1 MRIPF
6 FNRLYVRIWLA
17 VVVAVMVLT
26 LVFGWLWRQQTDRQR
41 LERLAEQPAR
51 ELIVRDASGKTVLK
65 TNSTS
70 QGQGRGI
77 EFELAMP
84 DGKTWFVQIPPPPRI
99 PAGSPGAPVPPRWME
114 ANMQRNPA
122 FMLLLWGVLA
132 LAVAL
137 GSYPIMRRFTQRL
150 EALRRG
156 VERWGAGNLSYRVN
170 SQGRDEV
177 AYLAQR
183 FNLAADRIEALVQAH
198 KTLLANASHELRSPL
213 ARIRMGLELTEQAP
227 SPALKAELARSIGEL
242 DALIDEIL
250 LASRLD
256 AAQHSSGIDF
266 GHIENVD
273 MVALAA
279 QECARLGIALHVQAP
294 PAHAEAQGAH
304 VTSAPQGVHIT
315 SATQGAHA
323 TAATAASAI
332 PAPGL
337 YVYGVPR
344 LLRRAVRNLLENA
357 NRYGSPAHAADPHN
371 PLPPHP
377 LSPDEG
383 PQAQVQMTLRA
394 LPARM
399 GAGTG
404 TRARAGVGTDAVA
417 GAMAANAAPWAS
429 HTGAMVELEVCD
441 RGPGVP
447 EAEREKIFEPF
458 YRSSNASERDGGVGL
473 GLSLVQSIARSHG
486 GSAACLP
493 RSGGGAC
500 FVIRLAVGA
509 G

>member
-6 FNRLYVRIWLA
+6 FSRLYVRIWLA
-17 VVVAVMVLT
+17 VVAAVMVLT
-26 LVFGWLWRQQTDRQR
+26 MVFAWLWRAQTDRQR
-41 LERLAEQPAR
+41 LERLADQPLR
-51 ELIVRDASGKTVLK
+51 ELVVRDTAGTTVAK
-65 TNSTS
+65 TNAKS
-70 QGQGRGI
+70 QGQGRGL
-77 EFELAMP
+77 EFELTLP
-84 DGKTWFVQIPPPPRI
+84 DGKTWFVQVPPAPRV

-114 ANMQRNPA
+114 ANMQRNPG

-132 LAVAL
+132 FAVAL
-137 GSYPIMRRFTQRL
+137 GSYPIMRRLTQRL

-156 VERWGAGNLSYRVN
+156 VERWGAGNLSHRV
-170 SQGRDEV
+170 SSDGRDEV
-177 AYLAQR
+177 AYLGQR

-213 ARIRMGLELTEQAP
+213 ARIRMGLELTDQAP

-266 GHIENVD
+266 GHSENVD

-279 QECARLGIALHVQAP
+279 EECARLGITLHVQG
-294 PAHAEAQGAH
+294 HGQGHGQLQVQLANANAN
-304 VTSAPQGVHIT
+304 TN
-315 SATQGAHA
+315 
-323 TAATAASAI
+323 ASALSLHASAG
-332 PAPGL
+332 PAAPSQNL
-337 YVYGVPR
+337 SVHGVPR

-357 NRYGSPAHAADPHN
+357 NRYGSPTHNADVPHA
-371 PLPPHP
+371 LPPHSDSADP
-377 LSPDEG
+377 LQPSHLEAAG
-383 PQAQVQMTLRA
+383 PEAPVQMTLRA
-394 LPARM
+394 LPA
-399 GAGTG
+399 GTG
-404 TRARAGVGTDAVA
+404 TINAGDL
-417 GAMAANAAPWAS
+417 P
-429 HTGAMVELEVCD
+429 MVELEVCD

-447 EAEREKIFEPF
+447 EAEHKKIFEPF

-486 GSAACLP
+486 GSVHCQP

-500 FVIRLAVGA
+500 FVVRLSVGLA
-509 G
+509 

>member
-6 FNRLYVRIWLA
+6 FSRLYVRFWLA

-26 LVFGWLWRQQTDRQR
+26 FVFGWLWRVQIDRQR
-41 LERLAEQPAR
+41 LERLADQPAR
-51 ELIVRDASGKTVLK
+51 ELIVRDASGKTIAK

-77 EFELAMP
+77 EFELALP
-84 DGKTWFVQIPPPPRI
+84 DGKTWFVQVPPPPRV

-114 ANMQRNPA
+114 ANMQRNPG

-132 LAVAL
+132 FAVAL
-137 GSYPIMRRFTQRL
+137 GSYPIMRRLTQRL

-156 VERWGAGNLSYRVN
+156 VERWGAGNLAHRVN
-170 SQGRDEV
+170 SDGHDEV

-266 GHIENVD
+266 GHIEQVD

-279 QECARLGIALHVQAP
+279 EECARLGIALHVQAQ
-294 PAHAEAQGAH
+294 PA
-304 VTSAPQGVHIT
+304 SA
-315 SATQGAHA
+315 
-323 TAATAASAI
+323 AATARGFSGSAL
-332 PAPGL
+332 PAKNLHATDLPATNL
-337 YVYGVPR
+337 AAANSQNLFVHGVPR

-357 NRYGSPAHAADPHN
+357 NRYGSPAQAADLQHPSSAHAPD
-371 PLPPHP
+371 PLDPSH
-377 LSPDEG
+377 LEEDGS
-383 PQAQVQMTLRA
+383 QAPVHMTLRA
-394 LPARM
+394 LPA
-399 GAGTG
+399 GPG
-404 TRARAGVGTDAVA
+404 
-417 GAMAANAAPWAS
+417 PH
-429 HTGAMVELEVCD
+429 HTGDLPMVELQVCD

-486 GSAACLP
+486 GSVHCHP
-493 RSGGGAC
+493 RDGGGAC
-500 FVIRLAVGA
+500 FVLRLAVGVV
-509 G
+509 

>member
-6 FNRLYVRIWLA
+6 FSRLYVRIWLA

-26 LVFGWLWRQQTDRQR
+26 LVFGWLWRVQTDRQR

-51 ELIVRDASGKTVLK
+51 ELIVRDASGKTVAK
-65 TNSTS
+65 TNAIS
-70 QGQGRGI
+70 QGQGRGL
-77 EFELAMP
+77 EFELALP
-84 DGKTWFVQIPPPPRI
+84 DGKTWFVQVPPPPRMS
-99 PAGSPGAPVPPRWME
+99 AGSPGAPVPPRWME
-114 ANMQRNPA
+114 ANMQRNPG

-137 GSYPIMRRFTQRL
+137 GSYPIMRRLTQRL

-156 VERWGAGNLSYRVN
+156 VERWGAGNLAHRV
-170 SQGRDEV
+170 SGDGRDEV

-183 FNLAADRIEALVQAH
+183 FNQAADRIEALVQAH

-213 ARIRMGLELTEQAP
+213 ARIRMGLELTEHAP
-227 SPALKAELARSIGEL
+227 SPALKSELARSIGEL

-250 LASRLD
+250 LSSRLD

-266 GHIENVD
+266 GPIESVD

-279 QECARLGIALHVQAP
+279 EECARLGITLQIEPHAARVHAAAPANLGSAAHINPHVAGQVADTGAVLGLTQATTL
-294 PAHAEAQGAH
+294 AQNLQ
-304 VTSAPQGVHIT
+304 VQGV
-315 SATQGAHA
+315 A
-323 TAATAASAI
+323 
-332 PAPGL
+332 
-337 YVYGVPR
+337 R

-357 NRYGSPAHAADPHN
+357 NRYGSPAHSAELQDLADSPLHNTLHHAGVDGLSVNPHEGAAVQASVQLTVRAVPH
-371 PLPPHP
+371 
-377 LSPDEG
+377 
-383 PQAQVQMTLRA
+383 
-394 LPARM
+394 
-399 GAGTG
+399 GTAP
-404 TRARAGVGTDAVA
+404 TDARA
-417 GAMAANAAPWAS
+417 MP
-429 HTGAMVELEVCD
+429 MVELEVCD

-486 GSAACLP
+486 GSVHCLP
-493 RSGGGAC
+493 RDGGGAC
-500 FVIRLAVGA
+500 FVLRLAVGPA
-509 G
+509 

>member
-6 FNRLYVRIWLA
+6 FSRLYVRIWLA
-17 VVVAVMVLT
+17 VVAAVMVLT
-26 LVFGWLWRQQTDRQR
+26 MVFSWLWRVQTDRLR
-41 LERLAEQPAR
+41 LERLADQPAR
-51 ELIVRDASGKTVLK
+51 ELIVRDASGKTVVK

-77 EFELAMP
+77 EFELTLP
-84 DGKTWFVQIPPPPRI
+84 DGKTWFVQVPPAPRV
-99 PAGSPGAPVPPRWME
+99 PAGGPGAPVPPRWME
-114 ANMQRNPA
+114 ANMQRNPG

-132 LAVAL
+132 FAVAL

-156 VERWGAGNLSYRVN
+156 VERWGAGNLAHRVN
-170 SQGRDEV
+170 SEGHDEV

-183 FNLAADRIEALVQAH
+183 FNLAADRIQALVQAH

-227 SPALKAELARSIGEL
+227 SSALKAELARSIGEL

-266 GHIENVD
+266 GHSESVD

-279 QECARLGIALHVQAP
+279 EECARLGIALHVQTQ
-294 PAHAEAQGAH
+294 PANAAAQNPHA
-304 VTSAPQGVHIT
+304 IT
-315 SATQGAHA
+315 ELVA
-323 TAATAASAI
+323 TAAPAAHAQN
-332 PAPGL
+332 L
-337 YVYGVPR
+337 CVHGVQR

-357 NRYGSPAHAADPHN
+357 NRYGSPAQAAGPQNLAHPHTV
-371 PLPPHP
+371 HP
-377 LSPDEG
+377 AHTDEG
-383 PQAQVQMTLRA
+383 PEAQVQMILRA
-394 LPARM
+394 LPA
-399 GAGTG
+399 GPGPTNAAGQATA
-404 TRARAGVGTDAVA
+404 TAVA
-417 GAMAANAAPWAS
+417 WAG
-429 HTGAMVELEVCD
+429 HATAMVELEVCD

-486 GSAACLP
+486 GSVHCQP

-500 FVIRLAVGA
+500 FVVRLAVGVV
-509 G
+509 

>member
-6 FNRLYVRIWLA
+6 FSRLYVRFWLA

-26 LVFGWLWRQQTDRQR
+26 LVFGWLWREQTDRLRQ
-41 LERLAEQPAR
+41 ERLADQPAR
-51 ELIVRDASGKTVLK
+51 ELIVRDANGKTVVK

-84 DGKTWFVQIPPPPRI
+84 DGKTWFVQVPPPPRV

-114 ANMQRNPA
+114 ANMQRNPG

-132 LAVAL
+132 FAVAL
-137 GSYPIMRRFTQRL
+137 GSYPIMRRLTQRL

-156 VERWGAGNLSYRVN
+156 VERWGAGNLAHRVN
-170 SQGRDEV
+170 SDGHDEV

-266 GHIENVD
+266 GHIEQVD

-279 QECARLGIALHVQAP
+279 EECARLGITLHIQQPQSANTS
-294 PAHAEAQGAH
+294 AQGPGAS
-304 VTSAPQGVHIT
+304 TALAAPAQNLSVH
-315 SATQGAHA
+315 
-323 TAATAASAI
+323 
-332 PAPGL
+332 
-337 YVYGVPR
+337 GVPR

-357 NRYGSPAHAADPHN
+357 NRYGSPAQAVDLQDPSHSH
-371 PLPPHP
+371 LGSHP
-377 LSPDEG
+377 GEMP
-383 PQAQVQMTLRA
+383 VQMTLRA
-394 LPARM
+394 LPA
-399 GAGTG
+399 GTG
-404 TRARAGVGTDAVA
+404 AA
-417 GAMAANAAPWAS
+417 GARNVP
-429 HTGAMVELEVCD
+429 MVELEVCD

-486 GSAACLP
+486 GGVHCQA

-500 FVIRLAVGA
+500 FVLRLAVGIM
-509 G
+509 

>member
-294 PAHAEAQGAH
+294 PAHGA
-304 VTSAPQGVHIT
+304 
-315 SATQGAHA
+315 AHA
-323 TAATAASAI
+323 TAATAASAT
-332 PAPGL
+332 PAPDL
-337 YVYGVPR
+337 HVYGVPR

-371 PLPPHP
+371 PLLPHP

-394 LPARM
+394 LPA
-399 GAGTG
+399 GAG
-404 TRARAGVGTDAVA
+404 
-417 GAMAANAAPWAS
+417 
-429 HTGAMVELEVCD
+429 VELQVCD